1 MCVCVYAQAY
11 DEWEAELA
19 VQEAKQARAQV
30 KARGKAGKASAKGRA
45 AGCTDNVNQR
55 EGGAIATDTP
65 PPFSLPSCPGCQG
78 KGRQGQ
84 EEGQGGRVR

>member
-1 MCVCVYAQAY
+1 MWQWQHTGLSDASVYAQAY

-45 AGCTDNVNQR
+45 AWIMLTRGR
-55 EGGAIATDTP
+55 GE
-65 PPFSLPSCPGCQG
+65 PS
-78 KGRQGQ
+78 
-84 EEGQGGRVR
+84 